1 MRQRGRVPRGTFWR
15 IDCDVPK
22 FYLMFLKY
30 LYIAATWTYVAY
42 LTVQVS
48 LHWNSNHTVT
58 DVKIV
63 KFNESNIPCVVFVFY
78 DLVTNGYLQ
87 ECPNNLKI
95 LDNGNRMCKKFGKI
109 LPRTVLNCFQMIF

>member
-1 MRQRGRVPRGTFWR
+1 
-15 IDCDVPK
+15 
-22 FYLMFLKY
+22 MFLKY

-48 LHWNSNHTVT
+48 RHWNSNHTVT

-87 ECPNNLKI
+87 ECPINMKI
-95 LDNGNRMCKKFGKI
+95 LDNGKPWLI
-109 LPRTVLNCFQMIF
+109 T